1 MDNVLS
7 PRAIAAALTE
17 LWSPRAIAEVDE
29 HYVKVARLQGTL
41 GWHSHEH
48 EDELFLVMQGS
59 LRIDLEAHSVTLAEG
74 DLFVVPKG
82 ALHNPSAPDGCLVM
96 LIENK
101 STRHTGDF
109 VGKWTRS
116 LEEQLRPVQ
125 CGDNRQGR

>member
-1 MDNVLS
+1 MDNVVS

-17 LWSPRAIAEVDE
+17 LWSPRVIAEVDE

-48 EDELFLVMQGS
+48 EDELFLVVQGN

-82 ALHNPSAPDGCLVM
+82 VLHNPSAPGGCLVM

-116 LEEQLRPVQ
+116 LEEQLRPV
-125 CGDNRQGR
+125 

>member
-17 LWSPRAIAEVDE
+17 LWSPRVTAEVDE

-48 EDELFLVMQGS
+48 EDELFLVVQGS
-59 LRIDLEAHSVTLAEG
+59 LRIDLEARSVTLAEG
-74 DLFVVPKG
+74 DLFVVPKS

-116 LEEQLRPVQ
+116 LEEQLRPV
-125 CGDNRQGR
+125 

>member
-17 LWSPRAIAEVDE
+17 LWSPRVIAEVDE

-48 EDELFLVMQGS
+48 EDELFLVVQGS
-59 LRIDLEAHSVTLAEG
+59 LRIDLEARSVALAEG

-116 LEEQLRPVQ
+116 LEEQLRPV
-125 CGDNRQGR
+125 

>member
-29 HYVKVARLQGTL
+29 HYVKVARLQGAL

-48 EDELFLVMQGS
+48 EDELFLVVQGR
-59 LRIDLEAHSVTLAEG
+59 LRIDLEARSVTLAEG

-96 LIENK
+96 LIEKK

-116 LEEQLRPVQ
+116 LEEQLRPVE
-125 CGDNRQGR
+125 CGDPRQGR

>member
-17 LWSPRAIAEVDE
+17 LWSPRVIAEVDE

-41 GWHSHEH
+41 GWHRHEQ
-48 EDELFLVMQGS
+48 EDELFLVLQGS
-59 LRIDLEAHSVTLAEG
+59 LRIDLEGCSVTLAEG

-116 LEEQLRPVQ
+116 LEEQLRPV
-125 CGDNRQGR
+125 

>member
-1 MDNVLS
+1 MDNVVS
-7 PRAIAAALTE
+7 PRAIAAALTK
-17 LWSPRAIAEVDE
+17 LWSPRVIAEVDE
-29 HYVKVARLQGTL
+29 HYVKVARLRGTL

-59 LRIDLEAHSVTLAEG
+59 LRIDLEARSVTLAEG

-116 LEEQLRPVQ
+116 LEEQLRPV
-125 CGDNRQGR
+125 